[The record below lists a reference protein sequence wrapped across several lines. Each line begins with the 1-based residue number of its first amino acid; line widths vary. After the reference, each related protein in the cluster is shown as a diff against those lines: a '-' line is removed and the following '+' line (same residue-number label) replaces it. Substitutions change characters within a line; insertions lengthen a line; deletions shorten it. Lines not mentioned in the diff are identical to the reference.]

1 MRAGRPITGAKSG
14 FTTLLPD
21 RGLTVTWANAR
32 KHQDQ
37 VTLDLKI
44 RLN

>member
-32 KHQDQ
+32 KHQ